1 MLFLFLSTLMRERP
15 IETLGYYM
23 NRNFVKIL
31 VIATRQFHKK
41 VIFGNY
47 NLWGKFKNISFK
59 VILQV
64 RSFKSRIQ
72 INYGV
77 LLVGEGW

>member
-47 NLWGKFKNISFK
+47 NL
-59 VILQV
+59 
-64 RSFKSRIQ
+64 
-72 INYGV
+72 
-77 LLVGEGW
+77 